1 MSSNPNQN
9 AQELIRQHGPVGL
22 ALGQRSQEYRLET
35 HCLRYFLLI
44 NAARRDLARVF
55 TREDI
60 FYILSATQGVGEL
73 VYKRSMLYSV
83 EDHIQY
89 YGSSMEPPIAP
100 NSAAAQ
106 TLCQK
111 LQQHDSLH
119 EIALVDAIE
128 MFWVKDRS
136 GDEYDP
142 AKFFAAPSDPYALS

>member
-1 MSSNPNQN
+1 
-9 AQELIRQHGPVGL
+9 
-22 ALGQRSQEYRLET
+22 
-35 HCLRYFLLI
+35 
-44 NAARRDLARVF
+44 
-55 TREDI
+55 
-60 FYILSATQGVGEL
+60 
-73 VYKRSMLYSV
+73 MLYSV

-111 LQQHDSLH
+111 LQQLDWLH

-136 GDEYDP
+136 GDDYDP
-142 AKFFAAPSDPYALS
+142 AEFFAASSDPYALS